1 MRHPTSSRNSLQELT
16 GSREYDPTTAK
27 RDYRSPAD
35 EAEARLYIPIA
46 DACDVELQAAA
57 HDIAGPGRQAQLVYV
72 GTLEELRRRKGKTER
87 RAHNSKRVH
96 SDRRGKKNTSTT
108 TTRGYEHIGS
118 CRSPIPVALGYD
130 DGTERYRPVGCG
142 NCEPCQKKAAE
153 ITAEQARRVV
163 GETGYLHTVSDADY
177 RAMITR
183 LTRHDAGWYQVPA
196 PKGQRRVI
204 ATEPAGPSVPV
215 DTVEAAR
222 TAQLARPTD
231 DHRRS
236 SYRGQRS
243 HDPED
248 RPATRD
254 EIAAELFPAEHDGKE
269 DGKLLGFWHL
279 SSLRI
284 KEPAAVQ
291 AALQTRADTA
301 GVPAVPAAGGIE
313 IAAGVDQQALDAF
326 RRSIG
331 FVPLAKTR
339 HLSRSYPSNLPIA
352 EAYELWRRW
361 QETTT
366 EPPVEVYDVLAEQL
380 ALEVAS

>member
-1 MRHPTSSRNSLQELT
+1 MPTPSGTSLHQPRDI
-16 GSREYDPTTAK
+16 RESDETTAK
-27 RDYRSPAD
+27 HDYQPPVEESNSYWLERWSNELKVATILAEPVGSVEERNTWWLAKWRD
-35 EAEARLYIPIA
+35 EA
-46 DACDVELQAAA
+46 
-57 HDIAGPGRQAQLVYV
+57 
-72 GTLEELRRRKGKTER
+72 RRSNGNAEQC
-87 RAHNSKRVH
+87 AHNSKRVH
-96 SDRRGKKNTSTT
+96 SDRRTENTFIE
-108 TTRGYEHIGS
+108 TTRSYEHIGT

-183 LTRHDAGWYQVPA
+183 LTRHDAGWYQIPA
-196 PKGQRRVI
+196 PDGQRRVI

-215 DTVEAAR
+215 DTVDAAR
-222 TAQLARPTD
+222 DAQLARPTD
-231 DHRRS
+231 DTRRS

-254 EIAAELFPAEHDGKE
+254 EIAAELFPTDHDGKE
-269 DGKLLGFWHL
+269 GGKLLGFWHL

-301 GVPAVPAAGGIE
+301 GVSAVPAAGGIE
-313 IAAGVDQQALDAF
+313 IAAGVDQQALNAF
-326 RRSIG
+326 RVSIG

-339 HLSRSYPSNLPIA
+339 HLSRSYPSNLPVD
-352 EAYELWRRW
+352 EAYALWRRW
-361 QETTT
+361 QESI
-366 EPPVEVYDVLAEQL
+366 EPPVEVYDRLGEQL
-380 ALEVAS
+380 ALEMAS